1 MISTKCHIKYKIISP
16 EYAYIC
22 FCDMLERTVSV
33 IVYEEITYF
42 TKKTNKEF
50 K

>member
-1 MISTKCHIKYKIISP
+1 MICTKCHVECKIISP

-33 IVYEEITYF
+33 IVYEEIMYF

-50 K
+50 E

>member
-1 MISTKCHIKYKIISP
+1 MHILF
-16 EYAYIC
+16 

-33 IVYEEITYF
+33 IVDEEKMYF
-42 TKKTNKEF
+42 PTKTNKEF